1 MRGVNF
7 FTHSN
12 VLKSL
17 AFFIGKNVMKNEIIK
32 IGEVA
37 INQDNAGRYRLNDLH
52 KASGGNPKDI
62 PSEWLSNAKTKELIA
77 ELSTT
82 GNPVLEQN
90 QPVKVVNGG
99 NKQGSYATKPLVYA
113 YAMWISAKFHLH
125 VIDVFDNSITVRKEP
140 LKLQAVAKEYK
151 GALALAKLV
160 GYKDNQ
166 AHLAANKAVIKSTGF
181 DVHDAMDLV
190 LISNKKEHAITPS
203 DIGVR
208 LGGISGMKVNQL
220 LKDAGYQLD
229 NRTAK
234 GTIYWIPTNKGIAYA
249 QLTDTNKKHSDGTP
263 IKQVKWFESVIK
275 QLGL

>member
-1 MRGVNF
+1 MHGVNF

-17 AFFIGKNVMKNEIIK
+17 AFFIGQNLMKNEIIK

-90 QPVKVVNGG
+90 QPVKIVNGG

-125 VIDVFDNSITVRKEP
+125 VIDVFDNSITASKEP

-166 AHLAANKAVIKSTGF
+166 AHLAANKATLKATGYN
-181 DVHDAMDLV
+181 VHVEMNLQLEAPVQSRL
-190 LISNKKEHAITPS
+190 ITPTDMGLLINLS
-203 DIGVR
+203 
-208 LGGISGMKVNQL
+208 GIKVNQL
-220 LKDAGYQLD
+220 LKEKGYQTD
-229 NRTAK
+229 RRDSKNKIIWT
-234 GTIYWIPTNKGIAYA
+234 PTDKGIKFAT
-249 QLTDTNKKHSDGTP
+249 LLDTGKKNSDGTP
-263 IKQVKWFESVIK
+263 VQQVKWCESIIK
-275 QLGL
+275 ELGL